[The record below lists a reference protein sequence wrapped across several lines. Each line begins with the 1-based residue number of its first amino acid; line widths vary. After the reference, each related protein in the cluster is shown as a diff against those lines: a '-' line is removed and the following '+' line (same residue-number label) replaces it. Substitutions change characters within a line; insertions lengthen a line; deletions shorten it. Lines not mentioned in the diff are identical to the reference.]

1 MRLIKLFNC
10 FILLFILVSCVS
22 EDYGD
27 KPVIVSI
34 IKEENSKKFNAI
46 EKGLIDQISLDKLNV
61 KINFYTSNGDDASII
76 EIANNVRE
84 DNSSI
89 AVVIGEEAVLLSM
102 NIIVPQS
109 ILFAGCFD
117 NLSLSAIEK
126 GRVQN
131 NNITGVYGNLDI
143 TKYLKI
149 ISESSV
155 NSLGYL
161 YSKNSEVSENISEYL
176 AKYCSNENIH
186 YYPIPAESDYTVN
199 DIENII
205 SSLDIDYLFTAKD
218 DYINDNIYNIDNLCR
233 KYSIPIINTDI
244 ENALNADILFSLDC
258 NYYYLGRKLAE
269 LLKDVIDNEGSTDS
283 IDFIE
288 VSDSYRVLINEDT
301 AKLYRINFT
310 EKILEES
317 YFIIEDKKVIRR

>member
-1 MRLIKLFNC
+1 MRLIKLF

-61 KINFYTSNGDDASII
+61 KINFYTSKGDDASII

-117 NLSLSAIEK
+117 NLSLASIEK
-126 GRVQN
+126 SRVQN

-149 ISESSV
+149 ISESGV

-176 AKYCSNENIH
+176 AKYCSNESIN
-186 YYPIPAESDYTVN
+186 YYPIALEADYTIN

-205 SSLDIDYLFTAKD
+205 SSLDIDYLFIAKD
-218 DYINDNIYNIDNLCR
+218 DYINDNIYNIDHLCR

-310 EKILEES
+310 EEILKDS
-317 YFIIEDKKVIRR
+317 YFVIEDKKVIRR